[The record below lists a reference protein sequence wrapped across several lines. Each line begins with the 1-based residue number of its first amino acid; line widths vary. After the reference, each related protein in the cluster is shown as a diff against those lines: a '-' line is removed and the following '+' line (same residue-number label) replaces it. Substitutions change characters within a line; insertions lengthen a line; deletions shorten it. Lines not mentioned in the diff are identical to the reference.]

1 MRSTDSR
8 SCGPQ
13 SQRWLP
19 NTSPVN
25 DNANVTEYILKKAAE
40 ASLARVYPIGAV
52 SRGQKGEQLADIAEL
67 KANETQ
73 RRMDCLDCHN
83 RVGHETPTV
92 AGAIDRAIDDGAI
105 PASLPSVKAQA
116 VARIGATYPDVET
129 AAAAIDGLKDFY
141 AAKYPLVAAS
151 AADGI
156 DRAVTRLRS
165 IYTLISTPHMEVTAG
180 TYPNDL
186 GHQSSLG
193 CFRCHDDTHKAKDG
207 RVISQEC
214 DRCHGMQ

>member
-1 MRSTDSR
+1 MLFRSSNPEAV
-8 SCGPQ
+8 GP
-13 SQRWLP
+13 
-19 NTSPVN
+19 
-25 DNANVTEYILKKAAE
+25 
-40 ASLARVYPIGAV
+40 
-52 SRGQKGEQLADIAEL
+52 DIAEL

-116 VARIGATYPDVET
+116 VARIGATYPDLET

-193 CFRCHDDTHKAKDG
+193 CFR
-207 RVISQEC
+207 
-214 DRCHGMQ
+214 